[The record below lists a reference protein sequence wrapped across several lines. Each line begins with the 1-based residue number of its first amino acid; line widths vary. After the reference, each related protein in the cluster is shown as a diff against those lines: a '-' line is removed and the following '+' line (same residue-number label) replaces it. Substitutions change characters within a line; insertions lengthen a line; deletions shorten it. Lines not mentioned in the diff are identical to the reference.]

1 MQLISE
7 PKKPNPVIPNVVCQV
22 SNLSSADS
30 STEERFLAA
39 LGMTVRLC
47 LPLSLLV
54 LVAGC
59 GVPGDPI
66 PPSPPI
72 PVAVTDL
79 AGHQLGDGVLLIFT
93 PPNKSTRGER
103 LPQLPTLEILRGS
116 LRPDGR
122 PDPNSLRVVDTVP
135 GSLLGSYVQD
145 DKIHFLEPVPPE
157 EIRAHPGETLI
168 YRVRTR
174 VSERKASADSNDVSL
189 QLFTVP
195 ERIETVETLVTEN
208 SIQLSWPAPKRTS
221 AGEPMTAIQEYHVF
235 RGELDPVSA
244 AAAQKDLHAAVWKL
258 PLLQIASTSAPE
270 YQDTGFDYGKT
281 YVYVVRS
288 VINVNGAP
296 LESGDARPAILT
308 PKDIFPPAAPQ
319 DVVAALLP
327 GASPGTL
334 LVDLSWAIN
343 LETDMAG
350 YRVYRSERGDE
361 RGQLLTPEL
370 LPTPAYRDSSVLSG
384 RRYWYTVAAV
394 DRAGNESAPST
405 TLLVEIP

>member
-1 MQLISE
+1 MKLRKAAQ
-7 PKKPNPVIPNVVCQV
+7 PIPPSRPPAFV
-22 SNLSSADS
+22 S
-30 STEERFLAA
+30 FLYI
-39 LGMTVRLC
+39 LVSLC
-47 LPLSLLV
+47 WLA
-54 LVAGC
+54 AGC

-79 AGHQLGDGVLLIFT
+79 SGHQLGDGVLLIFT
-93 PPNKSTRGER
+93 PPKKSTRGER
-103 LPQLPTLEILRGS
+103 LGQLPTLEILRGS

-122 PDPNSLRVVDTVP
+122 PDPNSFRVVDTVP
-135 GSLLGSYVQD
+135 GSLLGSYMQD
-145 DKIHFLEPVPPE
+145 DKVHFLEPVPPV
-157 EIRAHPGETLI
+157 EIRAYPGETLI

-174 VSERKASADSNDVSL
+174 ISERKASADSNDVSL

-195 ERIETVETLVTEN
+195 ERIETVEALVTEN

-221 AGEPMTAIQEYHVF
+221 TGEPLPAIQEYHVF
-235 RGELDPVSA
+235 RGELDPASA
-244 AAAQKDLHAAVWKL
+244 AAAQKDLHAAAWKL

-281 YVYVVRS
+281 YAYVVRS
-288 VINVNGAP
+288 VININGAT
-296 LESGDARPAILT
+296 LESGDSRPAILT

-361 RGQLLTPEL
+361 RGQLLTPDL
-370 LPTPAYRDSSVLSG
+370 LPTSAYRDSSVLSG
-384 RRYWYTVAAV
+384 RRYWYTVTAV